1 MKPPLSPEEISL
13 FRAAMA
19 QVSRHQ
25 PAPRARNR
33 RPVPS
38 AKPRST
44 EADERAVIA
53 ELLSGPIDV
62 DPVEGTD
69 ALAFRNS
76 GIQDRVWRR
85 LQRGSY
91 RLGAEL
97 DLHGLNR
104 EAAYREV
111 ATFIGDCR
119 SRGIRCVRI
128 IHGKGLRSPNSGPV
142 IRTLLDQWL
151 RRCADVLAFCAARPH
166 DGGTG
171 AVYVLLR
178 AIPDV
183 RS

>member
-1 MKPPLSPEEISL
+1 MKSPLSPEEKRL

-19 QVSRHQ
+19 QVSRHR
-25 PAPRARNR
+25 PAPRAPTRA
-33 RPVPS
+33 PIPS

-44 EADERAVIA
+44 EADELAVIA
-53 ELLSGPIDV
+53 ELRSGPMEM

-69 ALAFRNS
+69 ALAFRS
-76 GIQDRVWRR
+76 PGIQDRVWRR

-91 RLGAEL
+91 RFGAEL

-111 ATFIGDCR
+111 AAFISDSR
-119 SRGIRCVRI
+119 ARGIRCVRI

-142 IRTLLDQWL
+142 IRKLIDQWL
-151 RRCADVLAFCAARPH
+151 RRRADVLAFCTARPH

-171 AVYVLLR
+171 AIYVLLR
-178 AIPDV
+178 ATASN
-183 RS
+183 RF